1 MNERHADDEQRDRR
15 VDDER
20 INEIQRTCHVVQ
32 DSQTRLIEQYHSLNT
47 RVSVVEERIV
57 SREKETNSKLEVLG
71 EKMTRIEL
79 LVTDN
84 VGRVERKFDDHTN
97 QEAEDRRRLIS
108 NQRQV
113 SIWLAGLVFTAGI
126 SILVFVLERIFP
138 SVN

>member
-1 MNERHADDEQRDRR
+1 M
-15 VDDER
+15 DDER